1 MIEYQD
7 AKRIAAM
14 IAAIGEPTRMMIL
27 YRLAHSP
34 HHVGQLA
41 EALGVPMVNMS
52 HHLGVMR
59 QSGLLDDEKDG
70 RRVVYKLRPDIH
82 TPAEGDPEILGTL
95 ALGRY
100 SFVIRRGKDGLG
112 KPAAKRKPV
121 KKSTTP
127 TSSEVLA

>member
-1 MIEYQD
+1 MIEFLD

-27 YRLAHSP
+27 YRLAHAP

-82 TPAEGDPEILGTL
+82 TPASG
-95 ALGRY
+95 
-100 SFVIRRGKDGLG
+100 
-112 KPAAKRKPV
+112 
-121 KKSTTP
+121 
-127 TSSEVLA
+127 

>member
-1 MIEYQD
+1 MIEFQD

-27 YRLAHSP
+27 YRLAHAP

-82 TPAEGDPEILGTL
+82 TPANGDPEILGSL
-95 ALGRY
+95 ALGCYR
-100 SFVIRRGKDGLG
+100 FVIRRGKDGLG
-112 KPAAKRKPV
+112 KPATKRKHAA
-121 KKSTTP
+121 KKPAAT
-127 TSSEVLA
+127 EAVA